1 MWRGYFLVNSKNKGT
16 WIGKRRV
23 KSLSEFENH
32 CCVWLINNWSMKE
45 GTKWRRMT
53 TECRKFRKHSRA
65 RNVEVIS
72 QEELFI
78 HLGNSRSLTELQSY
92 QSLYDI
98 GGYLK
103 KQMSLNF
110 PPKVFL
116 SMK

>member
-1 MWRGYFLVNSKNKGT
+1 
-16 WIGKRRV
+16 
-23 KSLSEFENH
+23 
-32 CCVWLINNWSMKE
+32 MKE
-45 GTKWRRMT
+45 GTKWRRTT

-78 HLGNSRSLTELQSY
+78 HLGNSRSLTELRSY

-103 KQMSLNF
+103 KTNEFRFLTKSVLVNEIQGVLAAHGFVTRGFAARGFSQGFKSLLLAVRSF
-110 PPKVFL
+110 QLAVC
-116 SMK
+116 